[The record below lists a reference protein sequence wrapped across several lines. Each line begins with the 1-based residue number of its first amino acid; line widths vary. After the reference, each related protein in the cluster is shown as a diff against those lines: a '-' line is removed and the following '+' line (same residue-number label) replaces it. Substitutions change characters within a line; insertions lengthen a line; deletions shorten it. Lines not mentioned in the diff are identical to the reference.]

1 MATPTAHQGFDKQ
14 ATACDRITRDV
25 AETYS
30 AKLRISASVT
40 ASTGA
45 ASARAVSAVTIRST
59 LRPMVAKTCAINEP
73 CYTKT
78 ISAPFSIRLR
88 YWYSWSKTHNKH
100 CLDCLA
106 PSG

>member
-1 MATPTAHQGFDKQ
+1 M
-14 ATACDRITRDV
+14 

-30 AKLRISASVT
+30 AKLRMSASVT

-73 CYTKT
+73 CCFHDLSTLLYTLAILVQLVKDSQQILPRLPRAVGMIPRD
-78 ISAPFSIRLR
+78 ISQQNRL
-88 YWYSWSKTHNKH
+88 
-100 CLDCLA
+100 
-106 PSG
+106 